1 MYVLLHLLAL
11 LVSSDMGVALAIDV
25 IRIVQ
30 PTHIIRLK
38 LEHENLHST
47 RFLHSTLPD
56 LTAEYIETVPGLF
69 TSGESEL
76 WKEYME
82 KERLTDGDA
91 KLSEPSKGGAQGG
104 RETGCDGSHSPV
116 MGDATQLWEGKENEG
131 ACSEQDILKI
141 FEISGISEED
151 LPEVCVCACV
161 RACVRVCVC
170 VCVCACVCACVHYC

>member
-1 MYVLLHLLAL
+1 
-11 LVSSDMGVALAIDV
+11 MGVALAIDV

-82 KERLTDGDA
+82 EKRVT
-91 KLSEPSKGGAQGG
+91 QGG
-104 RETGCDGSHSPV
+104 RESGCDGSHSPV
-116 MGDATQLWEGKENEG
+116 MGDATLLWEGKENEG

-151 LPEVCVCACV
+151 LPEVWVGGCAH
-161 RACVRVCVC
+161 
-170 VCVCACVCACVHYC
+170 VHDC